1 MSAFNKIE
9 ILVVDDEA
17 SIRKLFEKELK
28 TTRRNISTAGTASE
42 ALNLVRETLFDIIV
56 LDIRLPD
63 MNGMDLLVH
72 FQETLPDVAVL
83 MITGHGDIE
92 SAVEA
97 MRVGA
102 YDYLTKPFSL

>member
-1 MSAFNKIE
+1 MSIFNVID
-9 ILVVDDEA
+9 ILVVDDES

-28 TTRRNISTAGTASE
+28 APGRQITTAGTASE
-42 ALNLVRETLFDIIV
+42 ALSRVRDHSFDIIV
-56 LDIRLPD
+56 LDIKLPD

-72 FQETLPDVAVL
+72 FQETLPDVAVIML
-83 MITGHGDIE
+83 TGHGHIE

-102 YDYLTKPFSL
+102 